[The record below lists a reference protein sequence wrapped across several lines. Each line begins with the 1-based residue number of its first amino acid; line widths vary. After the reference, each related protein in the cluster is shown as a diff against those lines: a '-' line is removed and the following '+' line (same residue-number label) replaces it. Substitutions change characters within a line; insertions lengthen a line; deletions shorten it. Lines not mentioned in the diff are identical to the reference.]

1 MMPACAVAHALPVT
15 DVYATAHE
23 HFDYLIAQL
32 HSPEVHQ
39 MTHSE
44 LEALLEVEGRELLRR
59 LLQAHLDERSPGTVA
74 APVLDA
80 DGHPCAPQRC
90 HTRHLMTLFGE
101 VEVVRM
107 GYGGRSTPSLHPLDA
122 ALNLPPERYSHRVR
136 QRVAA
141 EAAKNSFDD
150 VVATLTTTSGAHV
163 PKRQTEQLVVRAAQ
177 DFEVFYATQRC
188 AIPEAVQDTSA
199 VLVLSVDSKGVPMRT
214 ADLRAATRRA
224 ATAHQAPRGSR
235 RPQGERGHTKRM
247 ATVATVYTIAPWV
260 RTPADIRRELQSVP
274 LAATARPRPEG
285 KRVWA
290 SVAQSMADVIRQAF
304 EEARRRDPQHTKQ
317 WVALVD
323 GNPTQLGLLS
333 EMATEYDVE
342 LRIGLDLIHVLEY
355 VWKAAKAF
363 HPRAP
368 LAAATWVTAR
378 LEDLLR
384 GRSRQV
390 AASLRRRATERR
402 LTETQRAPVE
412 QCAHYL
418 SKYAD
423 FLHYDAS
430 LAAGFPIATGV
441 IEGACRHLV
450 KDRMEVTGARWSLAG
465 AEAVLRLRSLWSSGD
480 FEAYWAFHL
489 EQEFK
494 RHHAAH
500 YARGNAPTPTA
511 PVKRQERGSHLQ
523 LVK

>member
-32 HSPEVHQ
+32 HSPEVHVR
-39 MTHSE
+39 THSE

-59 LLQAHLDERSPGTVA
+59 LVQAHLDERSPGTVA

-80 DGHPCAPQRC
+80 DGHPCSPQRC

-136 QRVAA
+136 QRVAV

-163 PKRQTEQLVVRAAQ
+163 PKRQTEQLGVRAGPE
-177 DFEVFYATQRC
+177 FRGVYSTQRC
-188 AIPEAVQDTSA
+188 ATAEAVQDTSA

-214 ADLRAATRRA
+214 ADLRAATQRA
-224 ATAHQAPRGSR
+224 AAHPPPRGSR

-260 RTPADIRRELQSVP
+260 RTPADILRELQSAP
-274 LAATARPRPEG
+274 LAATACPRPEA

-290 SVAQSMADVIRQAF
+290 SVAQPMADVIRQAF

-333 EMATEYDVE
+333 EMATEYNVE
-342 LRIGLDLIHVLEY
+342 LRIELDLIHVLEY

-363 HPRAP
+363 HPLAP
-368 LAAATWVTAR
+368 LEAETWVTAR
-378 LEDLLR
+378 LEELLLWTQPPG
-384 GRSRQV
+384 GRK
-390 AASLRRRATERR
+390 
-402 LTETQRAPVE
+402 P
-412 QCAHYL
+412 
-418 SKYAD
+418 
-423 FLHYDAS
+423 
-430 LAAGFPIATGV
+430 
-441 IEGACRHLV
+441 
-450 KDRMEVTGARWSLAG
+450 
-465 AEAVLRLRSLWSSGD
+465 
-480 FEAYWAFHL
+480 
-489 EQEFK
+489 
-494 RHHAAH
+494 
-500 YARGNAPTPTA
+500 PTPCDRAAPDGDTA
-511 PVKRQERGSHLQ
+511 CSGGAV
-523 LVK
+523 